1 LRILMIEGNAERRE
15 QFQRRYSQWH
25 LPATLEFCSNIY
37 QAMLEL
43 ARQQPDLLLVDLES
57 NGING
62 CIMLNTLVGD
72 SKLWTMHIVI
82 LSEYDAATL
91 AERGILPQ
99 GTVFFGRTVKA
110 EELRDYLQARCT
122 QQVRSSALQTTAP
135 LPLSEA
141 ATPSCKQQ
149 GHARLRSPCPC
160 LTAQCRVLPELLAFQ
175 RAGVKAQNRVQRAVA
190 QRARQQWHH
199 ANITPRADIAAR
211 GQTDQRYP
219 SHHAQGAIQRTFIL
233 LHFQAPVVIIGLPM

>member
-1 LRILMIEGNAERRE
+1 MLQMKNTSRASAVCTTQRAASILGISVSSVQRLVEAGAIGAWKTRGGHRRLPLAEVLAYKAQPGHQLLEPGQSDHLRILMIEGNAERRE

-149 GHARLRSPCPC
+149 GHAPL
-160 LTAQCRVLPELLAFQ
+160 AQSMPLSNGAMP
-175 RAGVKAQNRVQRAVA
+175 GVA
-190 QRARQQWHH
+190 
-199 ANITPRADIAAR
+199 
-211 GQTDQRYP
+211 
-219 SHHAQGAIQRTFIL
+219 
-233 LHFQAPVVIIGLPM
+233 